1 MSKKYKFNS
10 DVVVTFE
17 GGTMSL
23 EANGQRLVRAIDID
37 NNERYMKT
45 YHLTPIR
52 TKLTP
57 LQAAERL
64 FNGEGVCSES
74 GVYFSFINTVPSVR
88 ELRDE
93 AWYLPEDEEE

>member
-10 DVVVTFE
+10 DVVVTFVD
-17 GGTMSL
+17 GTMKL
-23 EANGQRLVRAIDID
+23 VAGGQRLVGSIDIGG
-37 NNERYMKT
+37 NEGYLKK

-57 LQAAERL
+57 MQAANRL

-74 GVYFSFINTVPSVR
+74 GGYFSFINTAPTLKA
-88 ELRDE
+88 LRDE

>member
-1 MSKKYKFNS
+1 MSKKYKFKS
-10 DVVVTFE
+10 DVVVAFE
-17 GGTMSL
+17 DGKMKLVAG
-23 EANGQRLVRAIDID
+23 GQRLVGAIDIGG
-37 NNERYMKT
+37 NEGYLKR

-57 LQAAERL
+57 LEAAERL

-74 GVYFSFINTVPSVR
+74 GAYFSFINIVPSMQ